1 MSFKKQS
8 TIFSTLSNKTYS
20 ILLNW
25 DKARGSTTEY
35 LGIKLTISF
44 MHLFS
49 IYIYFLLKNV
59 L

>member
-8 TIFSTLSNKTYS
+8 AIFSTLSNKTYS

-44 MHLFS
+44 MHISPFIS
-49 IYIYFLLKNV
+49 TFC
-59 L
+59 